1 MGLFG
6 YSFSASTAAAAII
19 FFPVFELWRPVYVF
33 SKSEQHRKHWHH
45 NHTFC
50 PCVAFMADMIE
61 IGENAHIALGKS
73 ISIMG
78 AIH

>member
-19 FFPVFELWRPVYVF
+19 FFQFLNYGVQFMLF

-45 NHTFC
+45 DHTFC

-61 IGENAHIALGKS
+61 IGENAHIALENPFP
-73 ISIMG
+73 
-78 AIH
+78 